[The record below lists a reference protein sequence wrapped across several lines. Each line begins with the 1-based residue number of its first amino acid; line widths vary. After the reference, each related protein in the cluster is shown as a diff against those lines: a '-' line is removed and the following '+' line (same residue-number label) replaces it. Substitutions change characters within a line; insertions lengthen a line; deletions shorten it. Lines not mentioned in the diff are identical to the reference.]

1 MKRFHSLLTYFFLL
15 AGAALPCAS
24 VSAATIPVDGGTYT
38 QENPYAVTANTSD
51 DFAFTKGGWLS
62 ASTAIAING
71 TLSGEGNVILNPT
84 GGRPQIQFNKSMS
97 GFSGTVTTT
106 NQAWFSIRES
116 NYGSENADFIIN
128 STGTGDQVTGILLD
142 GINTTAEN
150 PLKLGSLAGNGW
162 VRPMGNQGKDFY
174 IEIGGN
180 NKDTIFTGQIR
191 THNGDSVYVTKVGTG
206 TWALE
211 GSDKSFAKP
220 VTVREGTLSV
230 GSGGGTGKL
239 DPSTVLYI
247 EENGTL
253 LYNRQWASADYVE
266 RAEKITLQGG
276 TLAVQGGQKWS
287 FPNLTVEDGG
297 TYRTATEGVIKNL
310 VLTTTAAN
318 EGDTRFTIDGSKAPV
333 HLTGSLTGNLPE
345 SMTGSNQEIYFTSVR
360 GKFLYLK
367 CDDVSGFSGTIT
379 AGPSTDSTLGTWI
392 SLNGATTDYSTVT
405 LNPNPGKDAEKGSI
419 DAGFLLEFDP
429 TDKILQVGAISG
441 DGIFRSN
448 GQAGKTFT
456 IQTGAKNIDTTF
468 SGSFSRYENSNY
480 AIEKVG
486 TGTWTITSDYEKY
499 YNGAP
504 IGNSYK
510 NNYTGNTTI
519 TEGTIQIGD
528 GGEVGHLGAGTDP
541 AQMTKIIIGENGTLA
556 INRSG
561 QFTFYNNI
569 ESAGAVKIMSTAE
582 GDYTKL
588 GGTVTG
594 TLNKTGD
601 GTLLV
606 TDNKLTGVTKFTV
619 TEGKLQFGN
628 GENSNT
634 CAYTSNARSFEL
646 KEGGTLAF
654 NYVIQSG
661 DLSIS
666 GNLASENGTIE
677 VDGEPAG
684 HVALRGAVSGSFI
697 KTGTGAL
704 AMGSSNGANL
714 KKITLKEGILR
725 NYGADRLGNGATEI
739 VLDGGIFSQQNPVT
753 LGNKFTVVSDSR
765 FENPVDVVLT
775 GNIAGETGVLT
786 KTGAGTLIISGGMT
800 FSGGYVIEGGTIQCG
815 NNDNGHIN
823 NLAFVTLKPGTAFG
837 YKRAADPSVV
847 PPTNVFTVDGAK
859 LFNSGARAIDFKDV
873 TMKAGGLTLENTG
886 TSTLTA
892 NVKSTENGVLTF
904 KGTTDGDI
912 TANLNGSAATQ
923 NVGGLAS
930 ANDVKSTL
938 NFTSSDRAKFLNL
951 NGDLSTFTGDINVTG
966 NCWIAFNSGNALG
979 SEKASFNLAMTSD
992 SGILIEPIDLDNK
1005 TIKMGDLTGT
1015 GWVRSGN
1022 NGKNVTVEVGDLG
1035 NDSTFSGAVRNWQN
1049 HGITVKKVGDGN
1061 WTLASENQAN
1071 GVVYDIDANV
1081 IVSEG
1086 TLTLNRKTNQASAN
1100 NLTVEPDGALV
1111 IAADGQK
1118 ITGSLL
1124 MEGGSLTVADG
1135 KSLPKDVTVSAADM
1149 SAIASLSG
1157 TVDGNITVTQGT
1169 IAIGTDPTQTAE
1181 LTANKLTLSENSGIN
1196 MKAVGDA
1203 TDRLTVAELLL
1214 QEGTEI
1220 VVDTEQ
1226 AEGETI
1232 TLDLKPG
1239 SIKLSESTINLA
1251 DLAPMIDAGDYSVIY
1266 NDSLGMI
1273 QLVMGSGGGVPEP
1286 ATWMLLLLGF
1296 GGLLAVR
1303 RTVRKA

>member
-24 VSAATIPVDGGTYT
+24 VSAATVTIDGGTYT
-38 QENPYAVTANTSD
+38 QESPYTVDATTSD
-51 DFAFTKGGWLS
+51 DFVFTNGGWLS

-71 TLSGEGNVILNPT
+71 TISGEGNVILNPSS
-84 GGRPQIQFNKSMS
+84 GRPQIQFNRSMS

-116 NYGSENADFIIN
+116 NYGSENADFVIN

-142 GINTTAEN
+142 NINTTADN
-150 PLKLGSLAGNGW
+150 PVKFGSISGNGW
-162 VRPMGNQGKDFY
+162 IRPMGNQGKDFY
-174 IEIGGN
+174 IEVGGTN
-180 NKDTIFTGQIR
+180 TNASFSGLIP
-191 THNGDSVYVTKVGTG
+191 THNNDSVYITKVGTG
-206 TWALE
+206 NWTLSSS
-211 GSDKSFAKP
+211 GLDLKRPLTIK
-220 VTVREGTLSV
+220 EGTV
-230 GSGGGTGKL
+230 TIGNGANDGKL
-239 DPSTVLYI
+239 SDTTQVI
-247 EENGTL
+247 VEENGTL
-253 LYNRQWASADYVE
+253 QYSRTAYNYTIDRNESILL
-266 RAEKITLQGG
+266 KGG
-276 TLAVQGGQKWS
+276 TLKNIGPQK
-287 FPNLTVEDGG
+287 FTYTHLTVENAG
-297 TYRTATEGVIKNL
+297 TLRSTTETTLKDL
-310 VLTTTAAN
+310 VLTGEAEDA
-318 EGDTRFTIDGSKAPV
+318 RFTIDGS
-333 HLTGSLTGNLPE
+333 GSKVY
-345 SMTGSNQEIYFTSVR
+345 MTGSITGGDNQEIYFTSVR
-360 GKFLYLK
+360 GNFMYIQ

-379 AGPSTDSTLGTWI
+379 AGPATNTTLGTWI
-392 SLNGATTDYSTVT
+392 SLNGATTDFSTVT
-405 LNPNPGKDAEKGSI
+405 LNPNPGKIKEGADAGKSI
-419 DAGFLLEFDP
+419 DSGILLEFDP
-429 TDKILQVGAISG
+429 TGKTLQVGAISG

-499 YNGAP
+499 YASSP

-528 GGEVGHLGAGTDP
+528 GGDVGHLGAGTDP

-654 NYVIQSG
+654 NYAIQSG

-800 FSGGYVIEGGTIQCG
+800 FTGGYVIEGGTIQCG

-873 TMKAGGLTLENTG
+873 TMKAGGMTLENTG

-912 TANLNGSAATQ
+912 TANLNASAATQ

-938 NFTSSDRAKFLNL
+938 NFTSSDRTKFLNL

-1005 TIKMGDLTGT
+1005 TIEMGDLTGT

-1124 MEGGSLTVADG
+1124 MKGGSLTVADG

-1149 SAIASLSG
+1149 STIASLSG